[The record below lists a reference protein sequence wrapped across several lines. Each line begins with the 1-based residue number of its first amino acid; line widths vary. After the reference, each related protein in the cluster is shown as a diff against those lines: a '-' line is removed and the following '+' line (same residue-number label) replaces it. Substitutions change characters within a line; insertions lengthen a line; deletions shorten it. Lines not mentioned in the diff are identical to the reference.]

1 MKLETTLSQHH
12 ASEWVDL
19 IGTDVGQHTG
29 GFGLVADQVAKV
41 RRKFEKAKP
50 GVGEQLVEKMEA
62 WEANPGVGVP
72 LAMEP
77 PPGRSFRFGHPSMVQ
92 PETHLPAIW

>member
-1 MKLETTLSQHH
+1 MLSRKRLWIQFCLYSKEAWTKVVKLETTLSQHH

-62 WEANPGVGVP
+62 WEA
-72 LAMEP
+72 
-77 PPGRSFRFGHPSMVQ
+77 
-92 PETHLPAIW
+92 TIW